1 MVDAKPTNPSLRVAI
16 SKNIR
21 LSGKLVE
28 RGALGHRLK
37 LRRSGQPT
45 VLAED
50 RFVVRGEM

>member
-21 LSGKLVE
+21 LSGKLVA
-28 RGALGHRLK
+28 RGTLGQRLK